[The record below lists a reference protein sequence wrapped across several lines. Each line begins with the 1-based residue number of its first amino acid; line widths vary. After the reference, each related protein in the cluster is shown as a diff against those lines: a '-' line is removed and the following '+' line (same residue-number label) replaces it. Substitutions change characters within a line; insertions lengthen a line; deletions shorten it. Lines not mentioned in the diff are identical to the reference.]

1 MCNVPSKKDVLNV
14 ATGGLSGTAEAVNEN
29 VDVADYDPT
38 TSDGL
43 TNLATLG
50 IGGGVN
56 DVTGGDTGAETAQ
69 ETEDF
74 VTNQDEQD
82 ALEAAALAQ
91 EDAAKQ
97 GIAFAKEQ
105 YADFLGFTE
114 PYREAGESF
123 LPQLMEFLDPEVQAA
138 FKAEAL
144 NSQEFQDIRG
154 QAEEG
159 LISNAAAFGGLR
171 SSGTQD
177 RLIRETSS
185 LANQFGN
192 QQVNNRLSQLQGG
205 VNLGLGTLGTTISG
219 LGQAGNQ
226 VQAGI
231 ANLGNA
237 QASSAIAAGQGGF
250 GFNDLLNFANA
261 GANITNAYNNYGSSN
276 TNQQQTGG

>member
-1 MCNVPSKKDVLNV
+1 MGFS
-14 ATGGLSGTAEAVNEN
+14 LSSL
-29 VDVADYDPT
+29 DPT
-38 TSDGL
+38 TSSGL

-50 IGGGVN
+50 VGGGVN
-56 DVTGGDTGAETAQ
+56 QALGGDSGSEVIQDA
-69 ETEDF
+69 EDF

-97 GIAFAKEQ
+97 GIAFAKDQ
-105 YADFLGFTE
+105 YADFLGFTQ
-114 PYREAGESF
+114 PYRDAGESF

-144 NSQEFQDIRG
+144 QSQEFQDIRG

-177 RLIRETSS
+177 RLIRETSN
-185 LANQFGN
+185 LANQFGQ

-219 LGQAGNQ
+219 LGQAGSQ
-226 VQAGI
+226 VQSGI

-237 QASSAIAAGQGGF
+237 QSAQAIAAGQSGF
-250 GFNDLLNFANA
+250 GFGDLLNVANV
-261 GANITNAYNNYGSSN
+261 GANIYGAS
-276 TNQQQTGG
+276 QTGG

>member
-1 MCNVPSKKDVLNV
+1 MCKVPSKDDVLNV
-14 ATGGLSGTAEAVNEN
+14 STGGLYGAGQAVEEN
-29 VDVADYDPT
+29 VNLSDYDPS
-38 TSDGL
+38 TSEGL

-50 IGGGVN
+50 VGGGVN
-56 DVTGGDTGAETAQ
+56 DVTGGDTGSETIQ

-123 LPQLMEFLDPEVQAA
+123 LPQLMEFLDPEVQEA

-144 NSQEFQDIRG
+144 QSQEFQDIRG
-154 QAEEG
+154 QAEDS

-226 VQAGI
+226 VQSGI

-250 GFNDLLNFANA
+250 GFNDLLNVASV
-261 GANITNAYNNYGSSN
+261 GANIYGAS
-276 TNQQQTGG
+276 QQGG

>member
-1 MCNVPSKKDVLNV
+1 MGFS
-14 ATGGLSGTAEAVNEN
+14 LSSL
-29 VDVADYDPT
+29 DPT
-38 TSDGL
+38 TSSGL

-50 IGGGVN
+50 IGGGVSAA
-56 DVTGGDTGAETAQ
+56 TGGPTAS
-69 ETEDF
+69 EAIEDTEDF
-74 VTNQDEQD
+74 VNSQDEQD

-205 VNLGLGTLGTTISG
+205 VNLGLGTLGTTMSG
-219 LGQAGNQ
+219 LGNAGNQ

-237 QASSAIAAGQGGF
+237 QSAQAIAAGQSGF
-250 GFNDLLNFANA
+250 GFGDLLNVANV
-261 GANITNAYNNYGSSN
+261 GANIYGAS
-276 TNQQQTGG
+276 QAGG

>member
-1 MCNVPSKKDVLNV
+1 MCSTPSLNI
-14 ATGGLSGTAEAVNEN
+14 S
-29 VDVADYDPT
+29 DYDPT

-43 TNLATLG
+43 TNLATVGL
-50 IGGGVN
+50 GGGVN
-56 DVTGGDTGAETAQ
+56 DAAGGDTTSEAIAGAEESIKDAGQ
-69 ETEDF
+69 DIEDF

-105 YADFLGFTE
+105 YADFLGFTQ
-114 PYREAGESF
+114 PYRDAGESF

-144 NSQEFQDIRG
+144 QGQEFQDIRG

-185 LANQFGN
+185 LANQFGQ

-226 VQAGI
+226 VQSGI
-231 ANLGNA
+231 ASLGNA
-237 QASSAIAAGQGGF
+237 QSAAAIAAGQSGF
-250 GFNDLLNFANA
+250 GFGDLLNVANV
-261 GANITNAYNNYGSSN
+261 GANIYGAS
-276 TNQQQTGG
+276 QTGG